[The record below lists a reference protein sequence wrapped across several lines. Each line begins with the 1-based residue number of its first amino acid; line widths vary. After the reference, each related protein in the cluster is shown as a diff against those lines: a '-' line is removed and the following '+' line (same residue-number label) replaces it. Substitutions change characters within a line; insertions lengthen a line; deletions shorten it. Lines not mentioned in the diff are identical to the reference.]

1 MSVVY
6 SNSDRAEL
14 GVQFLNAYHGYFDSF
29 HRQYQ
34 PLQSQPEYQTS
45 IARFSQSKRHY
56 LFSKQRYIQ
65 IFGEKEGA
73 FLPSLDSRVHQI
85 IFLFETDLLPE
96 FSLDWRM
103 YVAYL
108 ASGFGS
114 FSISVAQA
122 VCSLVKGIGVDKAV
136 TRLEVAYSLAFATPD
151 GKGKGINLFCSDED
165 LQLIAGDFVQSLS
178 NSSLWSWFDS
188 SDNQDA
194 FCDAFIDTIK
204 NRVEQDFNFSAD
216 TVSNLI
222 RTRSGSSLLHRK
234 FGVILRFMNPY
245 FVRRYLDRQRLAR
258 VLEISRILMM
268 LSPLKPYSSDW
279 LLSHYKHKDA
289 KTLRFLEAMGIFDA
303 DEKLVCSLKEA
314 FDSSVSNRKNRVV
327 ELIVRAKGVCS
338 LAENMGLQ
346 GYFIVL
352 TCPSRFHS
360 VRTVKNSKTGK
371 AFHLENPQWVENG
384 MPTVRDSH
392 QWLLDTFTRVRKRLD
407 KLDITIPGL
416 RTVEPHADG
425 CVHWNILFYSQ
436 SEHLDTVLS
445 IFKEEAFRDSP
456 DEKGAKQHRI
466 KMTAVDPD
474 KGDGFSYIIKY
485 ITKMAGF
492 EDSKGIS
499 GLNDKYS
506 GASFQNAVQRVS
518 VWSRVSGIRLFQFF
532 GCPSVTV
539 YRQLRTLRNPLKK
552 GDISLGHFT
561 DDEKCELE
569 ELRLAADSGDF
580 LRYIELSGGFFSDFV
595 AKPYYLTQLID
606 GEEKKNCYE
615 ETASKTVYGFTFHHH
630 VFITRFTNCEVRR
643 MNEADSLALAFLR
656 ADESTLNQGFL
667 DCLEQG
673 SDDFEDD
680 YEPENGKRLQSLLEG
695 VRS

>member
-45 IARFSQSKRHY
+45 VARFSQSKRHY
-56 LFSKQRYIQ
+56 LFSRQRYIQ
-65 IFGEKEGA
+65 VFGEQEEA
-73 FLPSLDSRVHQI
+73 FLPSLDSRVHQV
-85 IFLFETDLLPE
+85 IFLFEADSLPE

-122 VCSLVKGIGVDKAV
+122 VCSLVKGLGVEKAV
-136 TRLEVAYSLAFATPD
+136 TRLEMAYSLAFATPD

-165 LQLIAGDFVQSLS
+165 LQLVADDFVHSLS
-178 NSSLWSWFDS
+178 DSPLWSWFES
-188 SDNQDA
+188 SGDRDT
-194 FCDAFIDTIK
+194 FCHAFIQIIT
-204 NRVEQDFNFSAD
+204 NRVEQDFNFPAD
-216 TVSNLI
+216 TVLNLVNAYKEL
-222 RTRSGSSLLHRK
+222 GA
-234 FGVILRFMNPY
+234 VLRFMNPY
-245 FVRRYLDRQRLAR
+245 FVRRFLDRQRLTR

-279 LLSHYKHKDA
+279 LLSHYKRKDA

-338 LAENMGLQ
+338 LAEDMGLT

-371 AFHLENPQWVENG
+371 AFHTENPQWIENG

-407 KLDITIPGL
+407 KHDITIPGL

-436 SEHLDTVLS
+436 PEHLDTVLS
-445 IFKEEAFRDSP
+445 IFKEEVFKDSP

-466 KMTAVDPD
+466 KVTAVDPE

-492 EDSKGIS
+492 EDAKGIS
-499 GLNDKYS
+499 ELNDKYS
-506 GASFQNAVQRVS
+506 GTSFQNAVQRVS

-539 YRQLRTLRNPLKK
+539 YRQLRRLRHPLKK
-552 GDISLGHFT
+552 GDISLEHFT
-561 DDEKCELE
+561 DDEKFELE
-569 ELRLAADSGDF
+569 ELRLAADDGNF

-595 AKPYYLTQLID
+595 AQPYYLTQIID

-615 ETASKTVYGFTFHHH
+615 ETASKAVYGFTFHHH

-643 MNEADSLALAFLR
+643 MNEADRLALAFLR
-656 ADESTLNQGFL
+656 ADEKTLNQDFL
-667 DCLEQG
+667 DCLGQG

-680 YEPENGKRLQSLLEG
+680 YEPENGRRLPSLLDG
-695 VRS
+695 TRS

>member
-1 MSVVY
+1 MGVFY

-14 GVQFLNAYHGYFDSF
+14 GVQFLNAYNDYFGSF
-29 HRQYQ
+29 HRQHK
-34 PLQSQPEYQTS
+34 PLQSQPEYQQN
-45 IARFSQSKRHY
+45 IVRFSQSKRHY
-56 LFSKQRYIQ
+56 LFSRQRYIQ
-65 IFGEKEGA
+65 IFGEQEGA

-85 IFLFETDLLPE
+85 IFLFEADLLHE
-96 FSLDWRM
+96 FSFDWRM
-103 YVAYL
+103 YIAYL

-114 FSISVAQA
+114 FSLSVAHA
-122 VCSLVKGIGVDKAV
+122 VCSLVKGLGVEKAV
-136 TRLEVAYSLAFATPD
+136 ERLEMAYSLAFATPD
-151 GKGKGINLFCSDED
+151 GKGKGINLFGSDED
-165 LQLIAGDFVQSLS
+165 LQLVADDLVQSLS
-178 NSSLWSWFDS
+178 DSPLWSWLES
-188 SDNQDA
+188 SGDRDI
-194 FCDAFIDTIK
+194 FCHAFIQVIA
-204 NRVEQDFNFSAD
+204 NRVEQDFNFSSE
-216 TVSNLI
+216 TVFNLVS
-222 RTRSGSSLLHRK
+222 THKEL
-234 FGVILRFMNPY
+234 GVVLRFMNPY
-245 FVRRYLDRQRLAR
+245 FVRRFLDRQRLTR

-303 DEKLVCSLKEA
+303 DDKLVCSLKEA

-352 TCPSRFHS
+352 TCPSSFHS

-371 AFHLENPQWVENG
+371 AFHAENPQWIENG

-436 SEHLDTVLS
+436 TEHLDTVLS

-466 KMTAVDPD
+466 KVTAVDPE

-499 GLNDKYS
+499 GLNDQYS

-539 YRQLRTLRNPLKK
+539 YRQLRCLRQPLKK

-569 ELRLAADSGDF
+569 ELRLAADDGDF

-595 AKPYYLTQLID
+595 AKPYYLTQIID
-606 GEEKKNCYE
+606 GEEKRNCYE
-615 ETASKTVYGFTFHHH
+615 ETASKAVYGFTFHHH

-643 MNEADSLALAFLR
+643 MNEADRLALAFLR
-656 ADESTLNQGFL
+656 ADENTLNQEFL

-680 YEPENGKRLQSLLEG
+680 YEPENGRRLQSLLEG